1 MSNLSRTPP
10 ADRRSAEQDRDAEIW
25 DIYNALT
32 DETRTDETRQLALD
46 SEESAAT
53 RMRSSGSSQ
62 PVPQLTMTLLTNI
75 LESFQERLMDMIDR
89 RLTCSA
95 MHPFRPTKPM
105 IRICGIVG
113 RNGCIALHYYV
124 HFLRIFS
131 FRHSWDRK

>member
-1 MSNLSRTPP
+1 MSDLSRTPP

-62 PVPQLTMTLLTNI
+62 PAPQVTMTLLTNI

-89 RLTCSA
+89 R
-95 MHPFRPTKPM
+95 
-105 IRICGIVG
+105 
-113 RNGCIALHYYV
+113 
-124 HFLRIFS
+124 
-131 FRHSWDRK
+131 